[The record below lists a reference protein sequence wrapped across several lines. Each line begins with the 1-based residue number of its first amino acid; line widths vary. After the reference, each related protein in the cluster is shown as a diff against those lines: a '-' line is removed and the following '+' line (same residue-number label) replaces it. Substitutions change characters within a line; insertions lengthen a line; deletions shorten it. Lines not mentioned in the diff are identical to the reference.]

1 MSTPADPQVPNEG
14 PTFPG
19 GAPNRTADPSLGNDP
34 KGDGSSPAAG
44 DPARH
49 LGPGAVTADPDQP
62 ARPAGAPDG
71 GREGEGGHATT
82 NVPTTP
88 GTAQGGAQSQGTLP
102 NGAPTDSE
110 LDGGKGDGTSPKPE
124 PIRDRP
130 ATVTD
135 DPDNPAIAHGSNT
148 PPTTHRPV
156 TGGQ

>member
-1 MSTPADPQVPNEG
+1 MTTPADPQVPNEG

-19 GAPNRTADPSLGNDP
+19 GAPNRTSDPDLGNDP
-34 KGDGSSPAAG
+34 QGDGSSPGAG

-62 ARPAGAPDG
+62 ARPAGSPDG

-82 NVPTTP
+82 NVPTRP
-88 GTAQGGAQSQGTLP
+88 GTAQGGGETQSAPGTP
-102 NGAPTDSE
+102 VTQAPGST
-110 LDGGKGDGTSPKPE
+110 GVGTGTSPSAE

-130 ATVTD
+130 ANVTD